1 MGYKERKKMFDSI
14 KAKRKRPLITYVTSI
29 RPGMSCMMA
38 GDAIRPIIDQLSLI
52 PEEEKKVDFLIISNG
67 GDPITSM
74 RIMGLLRERFD
85 EVTVLLPYVAYSAAT
100 ILSLGADEIL
110 MHPYSNLGP
119 VDPQMTAPHT
129 TPSGTTERLQFS
141 PEDIVNY
148 IEFLKTDV
156 KANKGQ
162 MMTAIQP
169 LLEQVGALNI
179 GNSKRSQNLTFSL
192 SEKMLGLHIN
202 KKSKIKEIAKAL
214 NSSYYHHGYAVGRQE
229 AKKIG
234 LPVVFPDKNLED
246 LLWKV
251 WLDYETEMKCNDAFN
266 VVNELL
272 ADPNASALINSYS
285 VINIPANMPDAQK
298 QQIFNTIAAKTNPTQ
313 QQSLKVRCMLASI
326 ESSSAAKV
334 VYNDLIIAYW
344 RDVNLNLKFNITGN
358 TTGWINY

>member
-1 MGYKERKKMFDSI
+1 
-14 KAKRKRPLITYVTSI
+14 
-29 RPGMSCMMA
+29 
-38 GDAIRPIIDQLSLI
+38 
-52 PEEEKKVDFLIISNG
+52 
-67 GDPITSM
+67 
-74 RIMGLLRERFD
+74 
-85 EVTVLLPYVAYSAAT
+85 
-100 ILSLGADEIL
+100 
-110 MHPYSNLGP
+110 
-119 VDPQMTAPHT
+119 
-129 TPSGTTERLQFS
+129 
-141 PEDIVNY
+141 
-148 IEFLKTDV
+148 
-156 KANKGQ
+156 

-202 KKSKIKEIAKAL
+202 KKSKIKAIAKAL

-272 ADPNASALINSYS
+272 ADSNASALINSYS

-326 ESSSAAKV
+326 ESPSAAKV